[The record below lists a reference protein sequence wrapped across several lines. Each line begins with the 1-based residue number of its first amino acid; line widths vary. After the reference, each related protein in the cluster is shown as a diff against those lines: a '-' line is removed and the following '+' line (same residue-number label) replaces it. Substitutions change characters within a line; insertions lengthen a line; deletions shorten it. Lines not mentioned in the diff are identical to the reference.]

1 MIENLIE
8 AFKDQIGNQILDKTD
23 VQSDQLPGILSVI
36 GESTKSEVKNSMLD
50 GGLNTVM
57 NLFSNKS
64 NNSGANLLQSNIT
77 QGIVTGL
84 IQKMGLKTSTASV
97 IAEVA
102 VPVLM
107 NLITKKNNETPEDDP
122 SPISALFGDDDTQ
135 GNLGGNL
142 FNNLLNLKK

>member
-1 MIENLIE
+1 MIENLLE
-8 AFKDQIGNQILDKTD
+8 GLKDQIGSQILDKTD

-36 GESTKSEVKNSMLD
+36 GDTTKTEVKNSMLD

-77 QGIVTGL
+77 KGIVTGL

-107 NLITKKNNETPEDDP
+107 SLITKKNNETPDDDP
-122 SPISALFGDDDTQ
+122 SPINALFGDDDAQ
-135 GNLGGNL
+135 GGLGGNL
-142 FNNLLNLKK
+142 LNNLLNLKK